1 MKLLPDKSRDSAA
14 ANGTNNPFAAHA
26 PSVSIVVI
34 FDTASHLTEAR
45 GILNRLIGTCDPGI
59 AIHAD
64 EWSMHDLD
72 HPRFRQE
79 ALELAHHCN
88 MFVIASGTMSD
99 SVLGFTADWLTG
111 PRDGSAALV
120 LVAFSTRCVADAEFF
135 GLRQIARERGVD
147 YFSTVIDEEP
157 LKRNMG
163 AFTFIESPTEPS
175 PINE

>member
-1 MKLLPDKSRDSAA
+1 
-14 ANGTNNPFAAHA
+14 
-26 PSVSIVVI
+26 
-34 FDTASHLTEAR
+34 
-45 GILNRLIGTCDPGI
+45 
-59 AIHAD
+59 
-64 EWSMHDLD
+64 
-72 HPRFRQE
+72 
-79 ALELAHHCN
+79 
-88 MFVIASGTMSD
+88 MFVIASDTMSD

-157 LKRNMG
+157 LKMG